1 MKCILCKNEVKKY
14 EYGLCI
20 DCFTNL
26 IVTNTL
32 FNKGIIS
39 KLVDYEVNI
48 VKKFLICILSVL
60 LIANILL
67 ILYAAQGVDDYF
79 VLIIGISVIINII
92 LGIITFNYFANL
104 PKIIIKTRRKIL
116 SGGIITYPSIF
127 SIMEET
133 KKIVNEYNG
142 DIKDASEHELKIL
155 AKKHNLN
162 DVNIIKDYVTYY
174 NCVDKIMKIKSEN
187 IVYAEEEL
195 EQYYELNEELNWF
208 TSYLIK
214 YDIYDAISQRYKN
227 DCIVNIPKNYIV
239 DEIEVNKYFNDI
251 KIDEK
256 IIKKLPYGNI
266 KFILKLSV
274 PFNESIIIDGY
285 IKIKLYENNIK
296 IGDGILKGIIQEK
309 VIEKEKKVSCSN
321 KIKDRK
327 YKIIE
332 NRLRGFNNK
341 DKYEI
346 LIKVNKEKIGD
357 LKNLIIELEPIQLW
371 GCIMK

>member
-1 MKCILCKNEVKKY
+1 MKCILCKNEVKKH

-20 DCFTNL
+20 ECFTNL
-26 IVTNTL
+26 IVTNTI
-32 FNKGIIS
+32 FNKGFIS
-39 KLVDYEVNI
+39 KLVNDEVNI
-48 VKKFLICILSVL
+48 VKKFLICISSVL

-67 ILYAAQGVDDYF
+67 ILYAAQGVDEYF

-92 LGIITFNYFANL
+92 LGIITFNYFSNL

-127 SIMEET
+127 SIMDET

-155 AKKHNLN
+155 AKNHNLN
-162 DVNIIKDYVTYY
+162 DINIIKDYITYY
-174 NCVDKIMKIKSEN
+174 NYVDKIIKMKSKN
-187 IVYAEEEL
+187 IVRTEEEI
-195 EQYYELNEELNWF
+195 EQYYELNEDLKWF
-208 TSYLIK
+208 TSRLIK
-214 YDIYDAISQRYKN
+214 YDIVDVISQQYKN

-251 KIDEK
+251 KIGEK

-274 PFNESIIIDGY
+274 PFNKSIIIDGY

-309 VIEKEKKVSCSN
+309 VIEKEKKVYCSN
-321 KIKDRK
+321 KIIDKK
-327 YKIIE
+327 YKIID
-332 NRLRGFNNK
+332 NYLRGFNNK
-341 DKYEI
+341 DKYEV
-346 LIKVNKEKIGD
+346 LIKVNKKKIE
-357 LKNLIIELEPIQLW
+357 NLENLVIKLEPIQLW